1 MQRTNLYKKRMKN
14 QIIFTFLLLTLI
26 ACRPEQQEYNLN
38 DRLVCFAETG
48 EKGESLK
55 GVKRISDGQIVVQPG
70 PYLTVNADSCFIV
83 AQKGTYSF
91 EVWKAEDG
99 TRVGKFDTFTGFKR
113 GYYIGTKYRTTTF
126 YFPRYDLL
134 LRSEQVRQGNH
145 ALCIRVDST
154 WQVRSYDGRLL
165 RESDTLPAQ
174 EDWDKTNIN

>member
-1 MQRTNLYKKRMKN
+1 MKN

-55 GVKRISDGQIVVQPG
+55 GVKRILDGQIVVQPG

-83 AQKGTYSF
+83 AQKGTYSL

-99 TRVGKFDTFTGFKR
+99 THVGKFDTFTGVKR
-113 GYYIGTKYRTTTF
+113 GYYIGTKYRTTTL

-174 EDWDKTNIN
+174 EDWDKTNRN